1 MQETGDFGRLLVD
14 SIQQNDHHYPK
25 QLNPTNNEEN
35 IQVTE
40 RSMGQPSYRHQ
51 QHHLNS
57 NINMANDFQNMYPS
71 FKENQKQQ
79 LNLPLHQLP

>member
-14 SIQQNDHHYPK
+14 SIQQNDHYYPK
-25 QLNPTNNEEN
+25 PLNPTQNEEN
-35 IQVTE
+35 IIVTE
-40 RSMGQPSYRHQ
+40 RSMGQPSQRHQ

-57 NINMANDFQNMYPS
+57 NPHMMNDLQNMYPS

-79 LNLPLHQLP
+79 MSLPLH